1 MKVVL
6 VSPYDL
12 SVPGGVQSHV
22 AQLADALRAVGDDV
36 RIVGPGRPDAALV
49 PDGVH
54 PLPVGR
60 ASRVSFNGSVVPI
73 ALGPGAFTR
82 TRHALQRLQPDV
94 VHVHEPV
101 VPMVGV
107 AAATSTGAP
116 VVGTVHAWSHQR
128 LAYRATRA
136 VSRRVID
143 HLDDLLAVSPAAAE
157 FHADALGLSTDRF
170 EIVPNG
176 VEVARFASVVD
187 ARAQTADDASRLLF
201 VGRIEPRKGL
211 TVLLD
216 AFVRLAR
223 RRGDLEL
230 DVVGDGPERTAAQR
244 RVPADLRAR
253 VRFHGRVDDA
263 DLLERLAAC
272 DVYVSPALGGESFGI
287 VLLEAMAAGRTVVA
301 SDLPGYR
308 SVVTD
313 GVDGRLVTPG
323 DPEHLADAIDGL
335 LDDPAARAQL
345 VAAGHERAA
354 AHDWPVVAGR
364 IRERYLRAV
373 DGPTAGSA

>member
-1 MKVVL
+1 MKVAL

-22 AQLADALRAVGDDV
+22 ARLADALRALGDDV
-36 RIVGPGRPDAALV
+36 RVVGPGRPDAARV
-49 PDGVH
+49 PDGVQ

-60 ASRVSFNGSVVPI
+60 ASRVSFNGSVAPI
-73 ALGPGAFTR
+73 ALGPGAFAR
-82 TRHALQRLQPDV
+82 TRHALERFRPDV
-94 VHVHEPV
+94 IHVHEPV

-107 AAATSTGAP
+107 AAATSTVAP

-128 LAYRATRA
+128 RVYRATRA
-136 VSRRVID
+136 VTRRVID
-143 HLDDLLAVSPAAAE
+143 HLDDLVAVSAAAAE
-157 FHADALGLSTDRF
+157 FHADALGLPIDRF

-176 VEVARFASVVD
+176 VEVARFAPVAD
-187 ARAQTADDASRLLF
+187 ARTPATDGGRRLLF
-201 VGRIEPRKGL
+201 VGRLEPRKGL

-223 RRGDLEL
+223 RRDDLVL

-263 DLLERLAAC
+263 ELLERLAAC
-272 DVYVSPALGGESFGI
+272 DLYVSPALGGESFGI
-287 VLLEAMAAGRTVVA
+287 VLLEAMAAGRAVVA

-313 GVDGRLVTPG
+313 RVDGRLVPPG
-323 DPEHLADAIDGL
+323 DPERLADVIAQL
-335 LDDPAARAQL
+335 LDDPSARSPL

-364 IRERYLRAV
+364 IRERYLRAI
-373 DGPTAGSA
+373 DGAAGR